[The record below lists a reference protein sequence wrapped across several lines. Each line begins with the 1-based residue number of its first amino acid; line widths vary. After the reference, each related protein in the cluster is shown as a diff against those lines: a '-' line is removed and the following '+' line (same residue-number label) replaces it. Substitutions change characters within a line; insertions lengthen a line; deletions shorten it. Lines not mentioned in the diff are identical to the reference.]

1 MLADEALCDPETALI
16 MTAPQLAE
24 VALREDTAAALLVE
38 APTLPLHVVM
48 VAVVATPPRVLRD
61 AATLHQQVAPLAA
74 TLHQQ
79 VALGAVAASRAVVAA
94 VAASR
99 VVAMA
104 AVAASQA
111 AMAAEEVTVAV
122 AVVTAG
128 ADNIVIS
135 HSCEI
140 I

>member
-24 VALREDTAAALLVE
+24 VALREDTAAALQVE

-74 TLHQQ
+74 TRHQQ

-111 AMAAEEVTVAV
+111 AMAAEVTVAV